1 MVGEERKGV
10 EADFFG
16 EKRIQWIQL
25 GREDQMGQGRINWDQ
40 KGSNCNKKDQIA
52 KKRINL

>member
-25 GREDQMGQGRINWDQ
+25 GREDQMG
-40 KGSNCNKKDQIA
+40 
-52 KKRINL
+52 